1 MMKFVNV
8 TIYSFLSGIVG
19 QEETINSEEVK
30 RKTRP
35 LKLKKKIYEFYSA
48 PITKER
54 AKLVLFLTIDHCF
67 QNEIWLFSVRYYHIL
82 YVHKTLRHG
91 LIIEVRIFGKC
102 CVAAHHV
109 IAHPYAR
116 FLSCSGSS
124 SSWQKYFLLHTPK
137 LRYLLADS
145 SKNSSVSPLFHFFN
159 LI

>member
-1 MMKFVNV
+1 MLALLPRYFKMAAMCAYNV
-8 TIYSFLSGIVG
+8 VLDCTCIWADPPSCWWSRWDPHPSGQPASCSAGQLPTIHMVGI
-19 QEETINSEEVK
+19 I
-30 RKTRP
+30 P
-35 LKLKKKIYEFYSA
+35 
-48 PITKER
+48 
-54 AKLVLFLTIDHCF
+54 H
-67 QNEIWLFSVRYYHIL
+67 HIL

-145 SKNSSVSPLFHFFN
+145 AKNSSVSPLFHLFN